1 LTAPPQLETVETE
14 ADDGMMMSTSSVP
27 LHVPKE
33 LVYDFDF
40 VDMRGE
46 SDVYRHFSKL
56 HDGPD
61 IFYTPHHG
69 GHWVATRFEDMD
81 AILTNAADFSSI
93 HQTVPP
99 MPVTLTLIEW
109 DGKLH
114 ADARKVLAPFF
125 SPKSVSDLETV
136 ARDLTVRLIDGF
148 IDKGECEFVRDF
160 ALQMPIIIV
169 MSLMDLPVEDTP
181 YLMQISEDVV
191 RSVEPDVQVA
201 AFQRVAEYIAE
212 RVLPLRRVNPGKDI
226 FSAILAA
233 RIDNGREF
241 SEAEIISFGTVLVAA
256 GLDTVASTLGFLMEF
271 LATHPSHRQQLIED
285 PALINDA
292 LEEIMR
298 RFHLANIARVVAHD
312 LEYKGIAFKAGD
324 CILIPTS
331 AAGIDPRR
339 YPDPFTVDF
348 GRGDKKTLIFGRGV
362 HQCVG
367 SFLARTELR
376 VFLHEWMRRI
386 PEFSVKAGETP
397 IAVPGK
403 ANCLRFLPL
412 TWPVQART
420 GTT

>member
-1 LTAPPQLETVETE
+1 
-14 ADDGMMMSTSSVP
+14 MMMPTAIIP
-27 LHVPKE
+27 PHVPSD
-33 LVYDFDF
+33 LVRDFDF

-46 SDVYRHFSKL
+46 KDVYCHFGKL
-56 HDGPD
+56 HDEPD

-81 AILTNAADFSSI
+81 AILNNAADFSSV

-99 MPVTLTLIEW
+99 MPITLTLIEW

-125 SPKSVSDLETV
+125 GPKSVGSLETV

-148 IDKGECEFVRDF
+148 IDKGECEFIKDF

-181 YLMQISEDVV
+181 YLMRISEDIV
-191 RSVEPDVQVA
+191 RSVNPDVQVA

-212 RVLPLRRVNPGKDI
+212 KVLPLRRANPGNDI
-226 FSAILAA
+226 FSAILSA

-241 SEAEIISFGTVLVAA
+241 TEAEIISFGTVLVAA
-256 GLDTVASTLGFLMEF
+256 GLDTVASTLGFLTEF
-271 LATHPSHRQQLIED
+271 LATHPGHRKQLVDD
-285 PALINDA
+285 PGLINDA

-312 LEYKGIAFKAGD
+312 LEYKGISFKAGD

-331 AAGIDPRR
+331 AAGIDQRR

-348 GRGDKKTLIFGRGV
+348 RRGDKRTLIFGRGV

-376 VFLHEWMRRI
+376 VFLHEWMQRI
-386 PEFSVKAGETP
+386 PDFSVKPGETP

-403 ANCLRFLPL
+403 ANCVRYLPL
-412 TWPVQART
+412 IWPVAKPAPLS
-420 GTT
+420 